1 MHIYF
6 QCEKE
11 IKAAASQVCHH
22 FTFPVEED
30 ECDFLNDFLFE
41 PNFEAWAYGPVDPEV
56 YQEYRRDNSFDA
68 AKADAFEES
77 LDDLLKAFL
86 EDYTERIFNT
96 SDFTLVDLSHR
107 DKCWKNRYDIN
118 DLYHNEKIPGEESI
132 SEYASRI

>member
-41 PNFEAWAYGPVDPEV
+41 Y
-56 YQEYRRDNSFDA
+56 S
-68 AKADAFEES
+68 
-77 LDDLLKAFL
+77 
-86 EDYTERIFNT
+86 
-96 SDFTLVDLSHR
+96 
-107 DKCWKNRYDIN
+107 
-118 DLYHNEKIPGEESI
+118 
-132 SEYASRI
+132 